1 MALRIFFGVIRE
13 DDSVPGAPI
22 TWYYVT
28 FKAATWEKLL
38 QPTGKQCFPNKH
50 LHCTFQR
57 GSFQY
62 SSMTKQQ
69 GNSVK
74 YRKKNKLFLAVM
86 FCKLPWFL
94 QSTHPFCH
102 CCCCCCCCCFQQG
115 STEKN
120 DLTAPGLTE
129 STALQPWQVQHEV
142 VLSRWSLASAD
153 LEWQWSVVLHNRLW

>member
-1 MALRIFFGVIRE
+1 MALRIFFGVMRE

-28 FKAATWEKLL
+28 FRAATWEKLL

-74 YRKKNKLFLAVM
+74 YREKKANYFLLLCFVNCHGFFSQPTPFVIAVVVVAV
-86 FCKLPWFL
+86 
-94 QSTHPFCH
+94 S
-102 CCCCCCCCCFQQG
+102 
-115 STEKN
+115 SR
-120 DLTAPGLTE
+120 
-129 STALQPWQVQHEV
+129 V
-142 VLSRWSLASAD
+142 VLRRMISLLQAWLKAQHYSHGRSSTRLFSAD
-153 LEWQWSVVLHNRLW
+153 GHWPRQILNGSDL